1 MRFRNSEHANLDEI
15 VPGGAHTY
23 SRGDD
28 QFPINAPRYLLKGRG
43 AKVWDQNNSKYWDL
57 SMGLRSVSIG
67 HGNFSQSLRIFFG
80 SVRGVNLS
88 RPVLEELELA
98 TLLRS
103 LIPSAEMVKF
113 GKNGSDATSG
123 AIRISRAV
131 TNKSYI
137 LRSKDSAFLS
147 VSDWF
152 IGSTEMNAGV
162 TSFDKE
168 LTKNFKYGSITEIVK
183 LYEKLSGDVAAIIL
197 EPYGINGID
206 AEFLRNLREFCDNT
220 GVILIFDEVVSG
232 FRFALGGIQDI
243 VKVTPDLSTFGKS
256 MANGYPLSALV
267 GKAEIMQRGG
277 INHEAERVFLM
288 SSTYGSERSGLIAG
302 IWTINKMIKD
312 KIIFE
317 NSLVAEEFKKLI
329 NASFEKF
336 NLNDELNLTGLSL
349 LPSLNYTGRF
359 LEDLP
364 RAKAAFSYACIENGL
379 LMPYISF
386 SASHRKDFITFIGQ
400 NIDVI
405 TKRFLEIWDNKEMMV
420 GSIKPVFR
428 KFN

>member
-1 MRFRNSEHANLDEI
+1 MRFRAVNYGNLHEL

-28 QFPINAPRYLLKGRG
+28 QFPVNAPKYLLKGRG
-43 AKVWDQNNSKYWDL
+43 AKVWDQNNSEYWDL

-67 HGNFSQSLRIFFG
+67 HGNISQSLKIFLG
-80 SVRGVNLS
+80 SVKGVNLS
-88 RPVLEELELA
+88 RPVPEEFELA

-123 AIRISRAV
+123 AIRISRAA
-131 TNKSYI
+131 TNKNYV

-162 TSFDKE
+162 TSFDKD
-168 LTKNFKYGSITEIVK
+168 LTKGFRYGSITEIIK
-183 LYEKLSGDVAAIIL
+183 LYENLNGDVAAVIL

-206 AEFLRNLREFCDNT
+206 NEFLTNLREFCDNT
-220 GVILIFDEVVSG
+220 GVVLIFDEVVSG
-232 FRFALGGIQDI
+232 FRFGLGGIQEI
-243 VKVTPDLSTFGKS
+243 TKVTPDLSTFGKS

-267 GKAEIMQRGG
+267 GKEKFMQRGG
-277 INHEAERVFLM
+277 IKHNAERVFLM

-302 IWTINKMIKD
+302 LWTINKLIQNN
-312 KIIFE
+312 ILSE
-317 NSLVAEEFKKLI
+317 NLLVAEEFKKLL
-329 NASFEKF
+329 NESFEKF
-336 NLNDELNLTGLSL
+336 NLKSDLNLTGLSL
-349 LPSLNYTGRF
+349 LPVLSYSGRF
-359 LEDLP
+359 SEDLP
-364 RAKAAFSYACIENGL
+364 RAKAAFSYACIESGL

-386 SASHRKDFITFIGQ
+386 SASHRKDFTNFIRK
-400 NIDVI
+400 NIDII
-405 TKRFLEIWDNKEMMV
+405 TERFLEIWENKDLIV

>member
-1 MRFRNSEHANLDEI
+1 VKFRNSQLGNLAEI

-28 QFPINAPRYLLKGRG
+28 QFPINAPKYLLKGKG
-43 AKVWDQNNSKYWDL
+43 AKVWDQDNTKYWDL

-67 HGNFSQSLRIFFG
+67 HGNFSQSLRIFFKSLKG
-80 SVRGVNLS
+80 INLS
-88 RPVLEELELA
+88 RPVPEELELA

-152 IGSTEMNAGV
+152 IGSTEMNAGI
-162 TSFDKE
+162 TNFDKE
-168 LTKNFKYGSITEIVK
+168 LTKSFCYGSMAEIVK
-183 LYEKLSGDVAAIIL
+183 LYEELNGNVAAIIL

-206 AEFLRNLREFCDNT
+206 AEFLKNLRKFCDTT

-232 FRFALGGIQDI
+232 FRFGLGGIQEI

-267 GKAEIMQRGG
+267 GKSEIMQRGG
-277 INHEAERVFLM
+277 ISHGAERVFLM

-302 IWTINKMIKD
+302 IWTIDKMIRD
-312 KIIFE
+312 NILAENLII
-317 NSLVAEEFKKLI
+317 AEEFKRLI

-336 NLNDELNLTGLSL
+336 NLIEDLNLSGLSL
-349 LPSLNYTGRF
+349 LPTLNYSGRF

-386 SASHRKDFITFIGQ
+386 SASHRKDFICFIRD
-400 NIDVI
+400 NIDKIVE
-405 TKRFLEIWDNKEMMV
+405 RFIEVWENKELMV